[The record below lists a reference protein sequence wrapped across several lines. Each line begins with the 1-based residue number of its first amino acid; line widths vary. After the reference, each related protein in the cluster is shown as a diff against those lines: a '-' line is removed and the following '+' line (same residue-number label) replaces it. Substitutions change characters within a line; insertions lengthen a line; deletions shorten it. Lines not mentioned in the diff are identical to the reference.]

1 MLEKKIVT
9 SKEIGAKI
17 KKRRVELGIS
27 QEQLA
32 ETLDVTY
39 QQVQRYENGT
49 NRLNVE
55 NIQLIADILSLPV
68 SHFFESDEKVMIVR
82 EEASPYLPAQESK
95 LMRYFRKIASYR
107 SRSLLIQVAQLA
119 AKAEGPA
126 NGLKKIKE

>member
-1 MLEKKIVT
+1 MQEKKIVT
-9 SKEIGAKI
+9 SKEIGIKI
-17 KKRRVELGIS
+17 KKRRIKLGIT

-39 QQVQRYENGT
+39 QQVQRYENGS

-55 NIQLIADILSLPV
+55 NIQLIAGVLSLPV

-95 LMRYFRKIASYR
+95 LMRYFGKIGSNR
-107 SRSLLIQVAQLA
+107 SRSLVIQVAQLA
-119 AKAEGPA
+119 AKTTE
-126 NGLKKIKE
+126 KE

>member
-1 MLEKKIVT
+1 MQEKKIVT
-9 SKEIGAKI
+9 SKEIGTKI
-17 KKRRVELGIS
+17 KKRRIKLGIT

-39 QQVQRYENGT
+39 QQVQRYENGS

-95 LMRYFRKIASYR
+95 LTRYFRKIGSNR
-107 SRSLLIQVAQLA
+107 SRSLVIQVAQLA
-119 AKAEGPA
+119 AKAEGVG
-126 NGLKKIKE
+126 NDSKKD

>member
-17 KKRRVELGIS
+17 KKRRIELGIS

-68 SHFFESDEKVMIVR
+68 SYFFESDEKVMIVG
-82 EEASPYLPAQESK
+82 EEASPYLLAQESK
-95 LMRYFRKIASYR
+95 LMRYFRKIGSNR
-107 SRSLLIQVAQLA
+107 SRSLVIQVAQLA
-119 AKAEGPA
+119 AKTME
-126 NGLKKIKE
+126 KE